1 MGSLTTDEADVA
13 LIGADAAMLGLARDM
28 AAAGRRVVLV
38 EPDAHDAARLR
49 EIAARAGLSVP
60 VLDMARACV
69 VLAGPGVAV
78 PPGAVA
84 VGEGTEGPR
93 VILHATTGPVTL
105 AEVLGGP
112 LPAVEA
118 VLGVPVLRSGGIGPR
133 LRAALM
139 DAADTLLLQGATPW
153 EIDEAMVAAG
163 FAIGP
168 YELEDLI
175 GLDLRHTA
183 RLARGGAWAGL
194 AEHAAAEGRL
204 GKKGG
209 VGWYRY
215 PGGGGAV
222 IDPLVEDLI
231 RHEAHFGGI
240 APVAWSDAAI
250 ARELM
255 TVLADC
261 APWLVQEGVAGSVAD
276 VTRVAVAALGWPPG
290 RPLSGAAHVTRVSQS
305 SPKP

>member
-13 LIGADAAMLGLARDM
+13 LIGADAAMLGLARNM

-38 EPDAHDAARLR
+38 EPDPHDAARLR

-60 VLDMARACV
+60 VLGAARARV

-105 AEVLGGP
+105 AEIVGGP
-112 LPAVEA
+112 LPGVEA

-139 DAADTLLLQGATPW
+139 DRADTMLLQGATPW

-168 YELEDLI
+168 YELEDLV
-175 GLDLRHTA
+175 GLDVRHAA

-231 RHEAHFGGI
+231 RHEAHFGGV
-240 APVAWSDAAI
+240 APVARDQAEIVADLTG
-250 ARELM
+250 ALG
-255 TVLADC
+255 DC
-261 APWLVQEGVAGSVAD
+261 ATRLVRDGLAGSAAEVA
-276 VTRVAVAALGWPPG
+276 RVAVAALGWPPG
-290 RPLSGAAHVTRVSQS
+290 RALPGETHVTRVSQS

>member
-1 MGSLTTDEADVA
+1 MDSLGAAETDVA

-49 EIAARAGLSVP
+49 EIAARAGLTVQ
-60 VLDMARACV
+60 VVDRARARI
-69 VLAGPGVAV
+69 VLAGPGARV
-78 PPGAVA
+78 PPGAVP
-84 VGEGTEGPR
+84 VGEGTDAPR
-93 VILHATTGPVTL
+93 VILHATTGPVAL

-112 LPAVEA
+112 LPEVETL
-118 VLGVPVLRSGGIGPR
+118 LGVPVVRSGGIGPR

-139 DAADTLLLQGATPW
+139 DRADTLMLQGATPW

-163 FAIGP
+163 FTIGP

-175 GLDLRHTA
+175 GLDLRHAA

-240 APVAWSDAAI
+240 TPVSWSDTAVSV
-250 ARELM
+250 ELM
-255 TVLADC
+255 CVLTDC
-261 APWLVQEGVAGSVAD
+261 AARLLSDGVAQSAIDVA
-276 VTRVAVAALGWPPG
+276 RVAVAALGWPPG
-290 RPLSGAAHVTRVSQS
+290 RSLI
-305 SPKP
+305 